1 MLKIVLKRI
10 KLELKHCK
18 NICISVKSNYD
29 ANHEELFVSGQR
41 VAKIFHT
48 MATGKFFLL
57 NFDSSFSL
65 S

>member
-18 NICISVKSNYD
+18 NAYISVKSNYD

-41 VAKIFHT
+41 VAKIFSHH
-48 MATGKFFLL
+48 GDRKNFFTE
-57 NFDSSFSL
+57 F
-65 S
+65 